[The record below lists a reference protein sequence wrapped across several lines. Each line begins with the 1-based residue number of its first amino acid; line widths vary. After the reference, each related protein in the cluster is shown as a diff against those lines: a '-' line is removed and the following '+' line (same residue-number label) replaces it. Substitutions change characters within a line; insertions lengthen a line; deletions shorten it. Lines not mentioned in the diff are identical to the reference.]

1 MVVLGGPLF
10 EIVLVVFFV
19 FLTMSAIVSTVQEL
33 TIQVLQWRSR
43 NLRNGIRGMLGGD
56 AFYKNDIADRFF
68 RSPLLASLGGSKSRV
83 THIDP
88 DTFVTALATAVQ
100 PKWSTQDPVLAL
112 PSSVAALQDGELKQ
126 RLSLVL
132 PPPPSG
138 DVDPDSYRTLISNSV
153 KAWFDS
159 SGRKMS
165 ERYKADATA
174 LSYILAAVLTVFFN
188 VSPIEI
194 VSRLNSDDA
203 LRTAFA
209 SVVPELSST
218 LFNTGEGIPISLPVA
233 ATEDAALE
241 TAAATDA
248 QTLSPAAV
256 QTMLAL
262 YQCTSKQV
270 SLPIGWPW
278 MADMTERFRSSDVAS
293 FVRLPTEQE
302 ACAAVAQQASEAP
315 ELQNRL
321 ADLSGGQMAIGGGEP
336 ERKFGPSFATDNPAL
351 ILLGWTIMIFAAAQ
365 GAPFWFELLRKM
377 IRR

>member
-1 MVVLGGPLF
+1 MVVFGGPLF
-10 EIVLVVFFV
+10 EIVLVLFFV

-33 TIQVLQWRSR
+33 TIQVLQWRSH
-43 NLRNGIRGMLGGD
+43 NLRNGVRGMLGGD
-56 AFYKNDIADRFF
+56 AYYKNDIASRFF
-68 RSPLLASLGGSKSRV
+68 RSPLIASLGGSKSRV

-132 PPPPSG
+132 PPPSP
-138 DVDPDSYRTLISNSV
+138 DADPDTYRALISDSV
-153 KAWFDS
+153 KAWFES

-174 LSYILAAVLTVFFN
+174 LSYMLAAILTVLFN

-194 VSRLNSDDA
+194 VSRLNSDDT

-209 SVVPELSST
+209 AVVPELSST
-218 LFNTGEGIPISLPVA
+218 LFNTGEGIPVSLPVA
-233 ATEDAALE
+233 ATDVAGVDAPG
-241 TAAATDA
+241 
-248 QTLSPAAV
+248 QTLSAASV

-278 MADMTERFRSSDVAS
+278 MADIAERFRSSNVS
-293 FVRLPTEQE
+293 NFVRLPTEQE
-302 ACAAVAQQASEAP
+302 ACASVAQQAADAP
-315 ELQNRL
+315 EQQARL
-321 ADLSGGQMAIGGGEP
+321 AGLTGAQMAVSAIQP
-336 ERKFGPSFATDNPAL
+336 EQKFGPSFATDNPAL

-377 IRR
+377 IQR